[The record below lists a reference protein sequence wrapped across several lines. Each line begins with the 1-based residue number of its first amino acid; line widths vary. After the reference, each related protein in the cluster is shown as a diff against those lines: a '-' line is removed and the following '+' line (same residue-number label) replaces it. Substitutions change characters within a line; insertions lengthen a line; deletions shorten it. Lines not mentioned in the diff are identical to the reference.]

1 VFLSF
6 FPVWDSISG
15 EFVRLTGVLACECC
29 FVVCGSWLQH
39 QPPSFKREFVKGDMR
54 LSCCCW
60 SDFSEGVLGFEISK
74 TQNPVPLPVLF

>member
-1 VFLSF
+1 
-6 FPVWDSISG
+6 
-15 EFVRLTGVLACECC
+15 
-29 FVVCGSWLQH
+29 
-39 QPPSFKREFVKGDMR
+39 